1 MSPLDHQ
8 VEWMEFYIVN
18 IHTRCNSTL
27 QALPRWI
34 ITPVY
39 LVLFVFVAGA
49 DTPILDKFCIE
60 TFFIY
65 MRLVFINATLRF
77 VHEVSRCVGIN
88 SRIPLTILESEI
100 F

>member
-8 VEWMEFYIVN
+8 VEWIEIYIVY
-18 IHTRCNSTL
+18 IHTRCNSAL
-27 QALPRWI
+27 QALPRRI
-34 ITPVY
+34 ITPVH

-49 DTPILDKFCIE
+49 ETPILDKFCIE

-65 MRLVFINATLRF
+65 MRLVLIKATLRF

-88 SRIPLTILESEI
+88 SRIPLTILESENV
-100 F
+100 